1 MGFYIVWYFINC
13 NVLKKAGNRIFFSSY
28 CLLLFGLLSIGDLL
42 AQRNELGFGLGGATY
57 SGDIIR
63 RVDPSQ
69 LGIQGTLFGR
79 RNFDNVWSLRAG
91 ISFARLNAADS
102 INPIDALAARRNA
115 AFKGSV
121 FEATAIME
129 YHFLDFTHPQS
140 QHKYSPY
147 GFFGLGYSFFS
158 GEGNA
163 YQGDPKAGFYS
174 LGTPIIPFGL
184 GIKYRLNN
192 RWALAMELGFRAT
205 FSDFFDKIDS
215 EVASIPR
222 FPDPSNTNVPYGIN
236 YGNYG
241 DKDWYYF
248 LGLTL
253 SYSFNSVQCY
263 SY

>member
-1 MGFYIVWYFINC
+1 M
-13 NVLKKAGNRIFFSSY
+13 KKAGIRIFFTSY
-28 CLLLFGLLSIGDLL
+28 CLLLIGLLTSEDLL

-57 SGDIIR
+57 TGDIIR
-63 RVDPSQ
+63 KVDPSQ

-102 INPIDALAARRNA
+102 INPIDAAAAYRNA
-115 AFKGSV
+115 GFKGSV
-121 FEATAIME
+121 FEATAVME

-140 QHKYSPY
+140 QYRYSPY

-158 GEGNA
+158 GEGQT
-163 YQGDPKAGFYS
+163 YQGDPNAGDYS

-184 GIKYRLNN
+184 GIKYKLND
-192 RWALAMELGFRAT
+192 RWTLAMELGFRAT
-205 FSDFFDKIDS
+205 FSDLFDKIDS
-215 EVASIPR
+215 KNANIPR
-222 FPDPSNTNVPYGIN
+222 FPDPSNQNVPYGIN
-236 YGNYG
+236 YGSYG

>member
-1 MGFYIVWYFINC
+1 M
-13 NVLKKAGNRIFFSSY
+13 KKAGNRIFYSSC
-28 CLLLFGLLSIGDLL
+28 CLLLFGLLSFGDLL

-63 RVDPSQ
+63 KLDPTQ
-69 LGIQGTLFGR
+69 VGIQGTLFGR

-91 ISFARLNAADS
+91 FSFARLNAADS
-102 INPIDALAARRNA
+102 INPIDAVAAYRNA
-115 AFKGSV
+115 GFKGSV
-121 FEATAIME
+121 IEATAIME

-140 QHKYSPY
+140 QHRYSPY
-147 GFFGLGYSFFS
+147 GFFGIGYSYFS
-158 GEGNA
+158 GEGQT
-163 YQGDPKAGFYS
+163 YDGDPTAGNYS

-184 GIKYRLNN
+184 GIKYKLNG
-192 RWALAMELGFRAT
+192 RWTMAMELGFRAT
-205 FSDFFDKIDS
+205 FSDLFDKIDS
-215 EVASIPR
+215 KTDNIPR
-222 FPDPSNTNVPYGIN
+222 FPDPIDPNIPYGVN
-236 YGNYG
+236 YGNYN